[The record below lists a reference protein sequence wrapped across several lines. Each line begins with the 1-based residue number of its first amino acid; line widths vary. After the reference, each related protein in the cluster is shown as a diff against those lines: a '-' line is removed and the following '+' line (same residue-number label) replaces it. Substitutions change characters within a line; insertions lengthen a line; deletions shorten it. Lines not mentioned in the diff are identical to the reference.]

1 MQKDISY
8 IKSAIDKVNE
18 DSIIKFLLDLIGAS
32 IKDAVNF
39 EPNKVYEFGDKVY
52 VYRDGKH
59 KVYNCIVDVS
69 TPCEMID
76 EETTEEWSDLFY

>member
-1 MQKDISY
+1 MEKDISY
-8 IKSAIDKVNE
+8 IKSVIDKVNE

-39 EPNKVYEFGDKVY
+39 EPNKVYKFGDKVY
-52 VYRDGKH
+52 VYRENKH
-59 KVYNCIVDVS
+59 RIYKCIVDLS
-69 TPCEMID
+69 TPVEMID

>member
-52 VYRDGKH
+52 VYRDGKQ
-59 KVYNCIVDVS
+59 KVYKCIVDVS